1 MSYIKKRAD
10 SFVSQFI
17 LDGVSNSKEVI
28 AQAKTE
34 VYDIDDQLDKSVFLQ
49 TVLTANEDEYQK
61 HLKTCKQPETCNRN
75 YEHETISYFLN
86 QELDRIG
93 IRSNEDQFTFEDKV
107 IAESKLDE
115 ILSEIKK
122 VKAEQSEEFRKIK
135 DELEELKDLYLL
147 GKKKWYQLLI
157 GKGFEMVLSGVVSET
172 IGHKI
177 VTTVATE
184 VPKLIIPD
192 GFIF

>member
-10 SFVSQFI
+10 QFVKQFI
-17 LDGVSNSKEVI
+17 SDGINNYKEVI
-28 AQAKTE
+28 DEAKSE
-34 VYDIDDQLDKSVFLQ
+34 LYNIDDPLDKSVFLQ
-49 TVLTANEDEYQK
+49 TILIANEEECQK
-61 HLKTCKQPETCNRN
+61 HLKVCKTINCPREFD
-75 YEHETISYFLN
+75 YESISYYLN

-93 IRSNEDQFTFEDKV
+93 IRTKEDQFTFEDKV

-115 ILSEIKK
+115 ILNEIKK
-122 VKAEQSEEFRKIK
+122 VKTEQSEEFQKIRM
-135 DELEELKDLYLL
+135 ELEELKDLYLL

-172 IGHKI
+172 IAHKI
-177 VTTVATE
+177 VTTVADE
-184 VPKLIIPD
+184 FPKLIIPD